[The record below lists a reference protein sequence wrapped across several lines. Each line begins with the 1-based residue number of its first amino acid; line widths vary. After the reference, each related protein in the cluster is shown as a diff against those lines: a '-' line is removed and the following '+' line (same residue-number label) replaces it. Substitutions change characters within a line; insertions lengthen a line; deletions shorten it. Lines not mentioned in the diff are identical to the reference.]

1 MPRRK
6 KTTTMMTVNEELECV
21 KKREWLNK
29 NKLSI
34 VKREC
39 IYNGVPPIS
48 YSVFKKIQCIIML
61 LCISPKLLGRFENY
75 YISSSSSTRTSSTRA
90 PPLFYENISIFLIRF
105 HRSFFFCNVS
115 LFFPRSLFFFIRFEC
130 CNFLFPKLPV
140 PPRPRIALP
149 SRVPFFLPNFS
160 SVFLWHWQVS
170 VLIISSFAS
179 SSSLKIFQFFVVSI
193 FFSSS
198 PA

>member
-6 KTTTMMTVNEELECV
+6 KTTTMMNENEELECV

-105 HRSFFFCNVS
+105 HRSFFFVMF
-115 LFFPRSLFFFIRFEC
+115 LYFFRGRCS
-130 CNFLFPKLPV
+130 FLFDSNAAIFCFLNCLSLPV
-140 PPRPRIALP
+140 PALP
-149 SRVPFFLPNFS
+149 SPH
-160 SVFLWHWQVS
+160 VFLFSYRIFLVS
-170 VLIISSFAS
+170 FCGIG
-179 SSSLKIFQFFVVSI
+179 K
-193 FFSSS
+193 S
-198 PA
+198 PF